1 MDDVIVSFGS
11 QCVRH
16 CPESFSAH
24 GFQLLVTT
32 LQDLLVPLRWFRV
45 NLLPVHKLSV
55 FHPRAGVNFPVV
67 RLRDGDHG
75 H

>member
-1 MDDVIVSFGS
+1 MDDVIVSFGP

-16 CPESFSAH
+16 GPESFSAH
-24 GFQLLVTT
+24 GFQLMVTT
-32 LQDLLVPLRWFRV
+32 LQDLLVPLRWLRV

-55 FHPRAGVNFPVV
+55 LHPRTGVNLPVV
-67 RLRDGDHG
+67 RLGDGEHG